1 MRRGEAVASC
11 KLIGFLVMF
20 VCLFAE
26 LGKWDAFYS
35 FQNLRKENHT
45 RLNQILLA
53 RAIYEKCL
61 SLVLLPFP
69 LILRRSSYF
78 FGVCGFMVLDYVFR
92 QLSAIGLLSCYSQLR
107 HGPLGVEKVSE
118 YTYVQILIL
127 LFSESL

>member
-1 MRRGEAVASC
+1 MGCILQLS
-11 KLIGFLVMF
+11 
-20 VCLFAE
+20 
-26 LGKWDAFYS
+26 
-35 FQNLRKENHT
+35 NLRKENHT

>member
-45 RLNQILLA
+45 RLNQKLLA
-53 RAIYEKCL
+53 RAIYVCEK
-61 SLVLLPFP
+61 
-69 LILRRSSYF
+69 
-78 FGVCGFMVLDYVFR
+78 
-92 QLSAIGLLSCYSQLR
+92 
-107 HGPLGVEKVSE
+107 
-118 YTYVQILIL
+118 
-127 LFSESL
+127 